1 MPSSSWAARAAP
13 EMLLARSP
21 SASMHFAWRLL
32 LADCSSLH
40 ATCSTGT
47 HLQGAPATDGG
58 HPAHELGL
66 GWPGPQLLGSS
77 QAGCGGHCGGGHCC
91 CCVGGLAGGRDK
103 GVVGLLT
110 FFPCPIRRSSLLFIR
125 LVNMSSMSCPVAQQP
140 LAARSRCQHAA
151 LLPRRAFR
159 GQPVRAAAK
168 GKAVSRRCLTCR
180 AAVDVT
186 SGTFPVSL
194 QHHCDL
200 MYGSLCSAE
209 M

>member
-1 MPSSSWAARAAP
+1 
-13 EMLLARSP
+13 
-21 SASMHFAWRLL
+21 MHFAWRLL

-40 ATCSTGT
+40 AICRTGT

-66 GWPGPQLLGSS
+66 GWPCPQLLGSS

-91 CCVGGLAGGRDK
+91 CCVGGMRGGRDK
-103 GVVGLLT
+103 ELSVCSPSFLGLLCSA
-110 FFPCPIRRSSLLFIR
+110 FKSLFTRLFK
-125 LVNMSSMSCPVAQQP
+125 MSSMSCPVAQQP
-140 LAARSRCQHAA
+140 VAARSRCQHAA
-151 LLPRRAFR
+151 LLPRRSFR
-159 GQPVRAAAK
+159 GQPVRAAVR

-194 QHHCDL
+194 QHRSDL
-200 MYGSLCSAE
+200 MCCSLCLGE